1 MGFRQGAYA
10 TMWNIDPVSSTVT
23 KARISISKKNKQS
36 GEYETDFS
44 GFVSFLG
51 TTAAKKASVLKERDR
66 IKIGDCDVKTYY
78 DRNKNMTY
86 YNFNIFSFE
95 DANGGNSS
103 STTTN
108 NYAENPVEDSDVS
121 DNLPF

>member
-51 TTAAKKASVLKERDR
+51 TSAAKKASVLKERDR

-103 STTTN
+103 GTTAN
-108 NYAENPVEDSDVS
+108 NYVENPVEDSDVS

>member
-10 TMWNIDPVSSTVT
+10 TMWNIDPVSNTVT

-95 DANGGNSS
+95 DANGGNSG